1 MSRIFVL
8 ILGVLVGYVAY
19 NFGSRMRT
27 NRELEADTLSTN
39 GGDDQDTSWM
49 PMSIADSIRKAVAEK
64 QAQQPSGEANSD

>member
-19 NFGSRMRT
+19 NFGSRLRT
-27 NRELEADTLSTN
+27 NRELDTGTSKNNGAD
-39 GGDDQDTSWM
+39 DYDASWM

-64 QAQQPSGEANSD
+64 QAQQSSGEPKDD